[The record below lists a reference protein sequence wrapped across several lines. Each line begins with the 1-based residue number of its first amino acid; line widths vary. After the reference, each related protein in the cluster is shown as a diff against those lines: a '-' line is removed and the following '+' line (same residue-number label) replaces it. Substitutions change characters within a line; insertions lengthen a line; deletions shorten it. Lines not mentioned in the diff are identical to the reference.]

1 MIGCVKFLPCHF
13 LGGEEMLEKMT
24 RMNLLYD
31 LYGELLTEKQQQYM
45 ERYYKDDLSI
55 GEIAEEVHL
64 SRQAV
69 FDQLH
74 RAEAQLEFFE
84 EKLGLLHKERERE
97 EELHRLEGLLEK
109 LLPANDPR
117 RKEIFSAIDS
127 LRKII

>member
-1 MIGCVKFLPCHF
+1 
-13 LGGEEMLEKMT
+13 MLEKMT

-31 LYGELLTEKQQQYM
+31 LYGELLTEKQRQYM

-97 EELHRLEGLLEK
+97 EELHRLEGLLDQ

-117 RKEIFSAIDS
+117 RKEIFSAIES
-127 LRKII
+127 LREII